1 MGHIDPSYRLP
12 LVLPRPENQAKGE
25 KTVQELG
32 LLAGKEK
39 EYVAGRED

>member
-12 LVLPRPENQAKGE
+12 LVLPRPENQAKVE
-25 KTVQELG
+25 KVLQELG

>member
-12 LVLPRPENQAKGE
+12 LVLPRPENQAKVG
-25 KTVQELG
+25 KVRLELG